1 MNEISDVD
9 LANWLRDEDSK
20 PKSTERLA
28 FGLLRERLVGWE
40 GQ

>member
-1 MNEISDVD
+1 MALDYRKI
-9 LANWLRDEDSK
+9 RK

-28 FGLLRERLVGWE
+28 FGLLHERLVGGE